1 VQNQTID
8 SYLKIL
14 ADRAPAPGGGAVAA
28 LHAAQ
33 AAALIAMVAR
43 YTDGEKYAAH
53 RETVARVIDR
63 ADQLRQGSL
72 WLAERDMGAFSA
84 VTDAYALPRGTAGE
98 KAARSTAIAAAL
110 LGAAQPPASIIG
122 VADELVDL
130 AETLLPIGNRNVI
143 TDVAAAADALRAA
156 VTTARVNIE
165 ANLAGVAESPESH
178 RLEVLVGLVDA
189 ITARADAVAA
199 NVLAGLRR

>member
-1 VQNQTID
+1 
-8 SYLKIL
+8 
-14 ADRAPAPGGGAVAA
+14 
-28 LHAAQ
+28 
-33 AAALIAMVAR
+33 MVAR
-43 YTDGEKYAAH
+43 YSDGEKYAVH
-53 RETVARVIDR
+53 SETVARVLER

-84 VTDAYALPRGTAGE
+84 VTDAYALPRGTDGE
-98 KAARSTAIAAAL
+98 KAARSTAIANAL

-122 VADELVDL
+122 VADELVSL
-130 AETLLPIGNRNVI
+130 AEALLPIGNRNVI

-165 ANLAGVAESPESH
+165 ANLAGAGESPESH
-178 RLEVLVGLVDA
+178 RLEALVGLVDA
-189 ITARADAVAA
+189 IAARADVVAS

>member
-1 VQNQTID
+1 MQDQTID
-8 SYLKIL
+8 FYLTTL
-14 ADRAPAPGGGAVAA
+14 ADRIPAPGGGAVAA

-43 YTDGEKYAAH
+43 YSDGEKYAVH
-53 RETVARVIDR
+53 SETVARVLER

-84 VTDAYALPRGTAGE
+84 VTDAYALPRGTDGE
-98 KAARSTAIAAAL
+98 KAARSTAIANAL

-122 VADELVDL
+122 VADELVSL
-130 AETLLPIGNRNVI
+130 AEALLPIGNRNVI

-165 ANLAGVAESPESH
+165 ANLAGAGESPESH
-178 RLEVLVGLVDA
+178 RLEALVGLVDA
-189 ITARADAVAA
+189 IAARADVVAS